1 MMALYK
7 NILRLSLLRCF
18 NPDAEGPLSKIT
30 TLFIIEAV
38 NKSVEKIVNMYVES
52 RGAFTDDYKGC
63 KKRYTSLITAIA
75 SYLELFVTQL
85 LKI

>member
-1 MMALYK
+1 MALYK
-7 NILRLSLLRCF
+7 SILRLSLLRCL
-18 NPDAEGPLSKIT
+18 NPDAEGALSKIT
-30 TLFIIEAV
+30 TLFIIEAI

-52 RGAFTDDYKGC
+52 RGVFTNDDYKGC
-63 KKRYTSLITAIA
+63 KKWYTNLITAIA